1 MIALRFAVKF
11 CVGESGKSLH
21 DRMPDRQKL
30 EFFLKNTVNKI
41 VRQSSKAISLVIM
54 FFQPTYAE
62 KVLLIAGDGTA
73 PFRTPQEALSQ
84 LDPSG
89 TEPIVM
95 KLAAGVYQGPLVI
108 GERKHPLHVM
118 GESPE
123 STIISWDRNVNDPRP
138 DGSDHFN
145 PGVKILCNDFHASG
159 ITFRNTSGD
168 HGQALALRSDADRV
182 KFRNCR
188 FEGWQDT
195 LMVNKGRHDFVDC
208 YIEGRVDFIYGD
220 ATAFFDRCHIHSKN
234 GGYITAASTPAQQ
247 SYGFIFKNCRLT
259 GDSIP
264 WKNPDATK
272 QTKARDSPNTYFG
285 RPWRPDASVG
295 FLFCQT
301 GSHIMPEGWHNW
313 NKPDSEKTARYYEYR
328 SPSQS
333 KQKVARVSWSKQLS
347 VDEALKITPRSVLGG
362 VDRWNPR
369 ADMTTI
375 VIVGDSTV
383 CDYPESHACR
393 GWGQFL
399 PPALKQS
406 CRIINTARTGRSTK
420 TFIQQHLWH
429 EALALHPD
437 VVMIQFGHND
447 SHAAERP
454 ESTNPGTEFPQHL
467 RRFITDCRAF
477 HAQPI
482 LVTPV
487 ARRTFRDGKLVDI
500 LRPYAEAMLRVG
512 REHQVPVIDLHRSSR
527 ELLLRLGEEGS
538 KSHANAVDDRTHF
551 NETGAKAML
560 QLLLQDLPKAYPA
573 SAEWFR

>member
-1 MIALRFAVKF
+1 M
-11 CVGESGKSLH
+11 H
-21 DRMPDRQKL
+21 DKMPGRQTL
-30 EFFLKNTVNKI
+30 EFFLKN
-41 VRQSSKAISLVIM
+41 IM
-54 FFQPTYAE
+54 INLARESRTFITLLIMIFQPMYAE
-62 KVLLIAGDGTA
+62 KILLIAGDGST

-84 LDPSG
+84 IDPAG

-108 GERKHPLHVM
+108 GQRKHPLRMM
-118 GESPE
+118 GVSPE
-123 STIISWDRNVNDPRP
+123 STIIIWDRNVHDPRP
-138 DGSDHFN
+138 DNADHFN

-195 LMVNKGRHDFVDC
+195 LMVNKGRLDFVDC
-208 YIEGRVDFIYGD
+208 YIEGRVDFIFGD

-247 SYGFIFKNCRLT
+247 AYGFVFKNCQLT

-272 QTKARDSPNTYFG
+272 QTKARDFPNTYFG

-295 FLFCQT
+295 FLFCQS

-313 NKPDSEKTARYYEYR
+313 NKPESEKSARYYEYR
-328 SPSQS
+328 SLSQS
-333 KQKVARVSWSKQLS
+333 KQKAARVSWSKQLS

-362 VDRWNPR
+362 VDQWNPR

-383 CDYPESHACR
+383 CDYPTSHPCR

-399 PPALKQS
+399 PSALKPS
-406 CRIINTARTGRSTK
+406 CRIINAARTGRSTK

-447 SHAAERP
+447 SHPAERP
-454 ESTNPGTEFPQHL
+454 ESTNARTEFPQHL
-467 RRFITDCRAF
+467 RRFIVDCRACG
-477 HAQPI
+477 AQPI
-482 LVTPV
+482 FVTPV
-487 ARRTFRDGKLVDI
+487 ARRTFRDGKLIDI
-500 LRPYAEAMLRVG
+500 LRPYADAMLLVG
-512 REHQVPVIDLHRSSR
+512 REKKVPVIDLHRSSS
-527 ELLLRLGEEGS
+527 ELLLRLGEEES
-538 KSHANAVDDRTHF
+538 NDHASALDDRTHF

-560 QLLLQDLPKAYPA
+560 QLLLQDLPKVYPA
-573 SAEWFR
+573 SAEWFP